1 MSLISFPNIVAK
13 EARDCQQTPRGHD
26 APSSA
31 DEAVRRP
38 IPLLDSTWWRW
49 SKTRKIEHHLP
60 FSRAVDPFGDEG
72 GIVGTGKGLEDRLED
87 LPGGTGWHRHANL
100 LANLLLRA
108 AELVILRK
116 SLQRGPF
123 GIRERARLA
132 PVVDM
137 RATTTRARQRPGRLG
152 RVKATI
158 DVAHSRTCAM
168 ETHLLDLRA
177 NLHRRPQRR
186 NLRLV
191 PGEIH
196 LQIVE
201 QLFIRWGRA

>member
-72 GIVGTGKGLEDRLED
+72 GIVGTGKGLEDRPSASRPAWPDQGDDRCGSFAHVCNGDAPPRSSRESPPPTPAAQSPSRTRGD
-87 LPGGTGWHRHANL
+87 SPSDS
-100 LANLLLRA
+100 RA
-108 AELVILRK
+108 ALHQVGEGVRRETRDVSGDQETKRRETGFTSHVSRLTPHQTDARVRPAT
-116 SLQRGPF
+116 SPSSRG
-123 GIRERARLA
+123 
-132 PVVDM
+132 
-137 RATTTRARQRPGRLG
+137 
-152 RVKATI
+152 
-158 DVAHSRTCAM
+158 
-168 ETHLLDLRA
+168 
-177 NLHRRPQRR
+177 
-186 NLRLV
+186 
-191 PGEIH
+191 
-196 LQIVE
+196 
-201 QLFIRWGRA
+201 